1 MKRRLT
7 RSARGFKRC
16 LLSILSFLVV
26 VSLDSGF
33 VLASQAS
40 IPGFLPVPGQSIG
53 GQSSQVVQPLLNF
66 FGFRS
71 AKQPALPPLQIKISR
86 PLQSASLSTLDY
98 EDRPEGIPIDTI
110 ILHHTAMSSRRWSVW
125 QVADS
130 WQNSPAEVSG
140 HFVVGTRGEVLLAV
154 PVSKTAFHIIK
165 QTTYADPET
174 GESINW
180 INFRSIGLEFH
191 YDPRI
196 ERPTKAQIVAGGQ
209 LLGALFNQYP
219 DLEVRRIFGHGIQA
233 FSNLPVGKVLTEPTN
248 LFMQPNRK
256 IHSNFLLLLSTAA
269 SVSPEV
275 ADAVQQAGG
284 VERLAEQLRQQT
296 IVNRQRNL
304 RIDASWKQKSG
315 MPISPIDPEA
325 AIAEAK
331 SISESAKNKI
341 GQPTNPVDQ

>member
-1 MKRRLT
+1 MKHRLN
-7 RSARGFKRC
+7 RSARGSKRF

-26 VSLDSGF
+26 VSLGSGVVF
-33 VLASQAS
+33 ASQAS
-40 IPGFLPVPGQSIG
+40 MSSFLPAPGQQMG
-53 GQSSQVVQPLLNF
+53 GRSFQVVQPLINF

-71 AKQPALPPLQIKISR
+71 AKQPALPPFHVTISR

-98 EDRPEGIPIDTI
+98 EDRPEGMPIDTV
-110 ILHHTAMSSRRWSVW
+110 ILHHTAMGSRRWSVG

-165 QTTYADPET
+165 QATYADPDT
-174 GESINW
+174 GQSLNW
-180 INFRSIGLEFH
+180 INHRSIGLEFH

-196 ERPTKAQIVAGGQ
+196 ERPTRAQIIAGGQ

-219 DLEVRRIFGHGIQA
+219 DLDVRRILGHGIQA
-233 FSNLPVGKVLTEPTN
+233 FSNLPVGKVLTEPTH

-256 IHSNFLLLLSTAA
+256 LHSNFLLLLSTAA

-275 ADAVQQAGG
+275 ADAVEQAGG

-296 IVNRQRNL
+296 ILNRQRNL
-304 RIDASWKQKSG
+304 RIDASWKQDSG
-315 MPISPIDPEA
+315 MPISPIEPAA

-331 SISESAKNKI
+331 SISESAK
-341 GQPTNPVDQ
+341 PRPF